1 MTGLF
6 GQLWTGKRDVILV
19 LGMICILVILFTP
32 IPGALLDFLLVL
44 NFTAALLVLLIT
56 FFTDTPLAFSTFPSL
71 LLITTLFRL
80 ALNISATRLIL
91 DKGNAGRVINAIGSY
106 VVGGN
111 YVIGLVVF
119 LILVVVQYVV
129 VTNGAQRV
137 AEVAAR
143 FTLDSMPGKQM
154 SIDADMNMGLIDEH
168 EAKRRRSHVEKEAS
182 FYGAMDGA
190 TKFVKGDAIAGIM
203 IILIDIIG
211 GLTVGMVQKG
221 LPWTESV
228 HRYTLLTVG
237 DGIVTQ
243 IPSLV
248 IAVATG
254 IIITRAATDAQLGT
268 EIARQ
273 VLSSSRTLLIVSLA
287 LAGLLV
293 LPGLPAWPVLLVLVG
308 VATLTFFA
316 SRSGT
321 PVAEKKEDASEPLAK
336 REEEDLYRMLSIE
349 PVEVHLGSSIAA
361 TYKARNLDLGDRIST
376 FRKQFA
382 MDFGFILPKVKLVQG
397 SPLAED
403 AYEIQVQGSRV
414 GRGELRFDALLA
426 INPGGK
432 RPKLEGRETRDPA
445 YGLPAQWISPDQRQY
460 ARGAGYTLVDPET
473 VLITHLGEVTKR
485 HAPELLTRA
494 ETERL
499 VARVREQQASLVD
512 ELIPGVMSYTDV
524 QKVLQQLLREQVS
537 IRNVETILEVLVDAG
552 KTHKQTEDLVE
563 RVRER
568 LGPSICQRV
577 SNAQGELHVLTL
589 APELERSIVTAIRQR
604 EGAAGGLIADLAQ
617 LEALLSGLAKQSE
630 AMMARS
636 HLPVLLCPSVVRRHL
651 RALIQRSLPH
661 VTVLGINEVPSTV
674 MVKAFGTVTAS
685 TAAAA

>member
-1 MTGLF
+1 M
-6 GQLWTGKRDVILV
+6 LV
-19 LGMICILVILFTP
+19 LGVIVILIILFTP
-32 IPGALLDFLLVL
+32 IPPTLLDFLLVL

-56 FFTDTPLAFSTFPSL
+56 FFTDSPLSFSTFPSL

-91 DKGNAGRVINAIGSY
+91 ASGNAGRVINAIGNY

-129 VTNGAQRV
+129 VTSGAQRV

-168 EAKRRRSHVEKEAS
+168 EAKRRRSHVEREAN

-203 IILIDIIG
+203 IILIDIVG
-211 GLTVGMVQKG
+211 GLAVGMVQHG
-221 LPWTESV
+221 MAWSDAA

-254 IIITRAATDAQLGT
+254 IIVTRAASDSLLGT

-273 VLSSSRTLLIVSLA
+273 VLSNSHTLLIVGLA
-287 LAGLLV
+287 LAGILF
-293 LPGLPAWPVLLVLVG
+293 LPGLPAWPVLLVLLGVG
-308 VATLTFFA
+308 VLLYI
-316 SRSGT
+316 SVRSKT
-321 PVAEKKEDASEPLAK
+321 EPPEGAADKPPLPAAA
-336 REEEDLYRMLSIE
+336 RAEEDLYKLLSIE
-349 PVEVHLGSSIAA
+349 AIEIHLGSAIAA
-361 TYKARNLDLGDRIST
+361 AYKARGLDLGERIAT
-376 FRKQFA
+376 FRRQFA
-382 MDFGFILPKVKLVQG
+382 LDGGFILPKVKMVQDL
-397 SPLAED
+397 PLAAD
-403 AYEIQVQGSRV
+403 AYELHVQGSRV
-414 GRGELRFDALLA
+414 GRGELHFDALLA
-426 INPGGK
+426 INPGGR
-432 RPKLEGRETRDPA
+432 RPVLEGRETRDPA
-445 YGLPAQWISPDQRQY
+445 YGLPAQWINTDQRQY

-473 VLITHLGEVTKR
+473 VLITHLGEVVKR

-499 VARVREQQASLVD
+499 VTRVRERQASLVD
-512 ELIPGVMSYTDV
+512 ELIPGVMSHTDI

-537 IRNVETILEVLVDAG
+537 IRNVEAILEVLVDAG
-552 KTHKQTEDLVE
+552 KTLKQTEDLVE

-589 APELERSIVTAIRQR
+589 APELERSIVSAVRQR
-604 EGAAGGLIADLAQ
+604 EGAGALIGDLHQ
-617 LEALLSGLAKQSE
+617 LEALLGSLARQTE
-630 AMMARS
+630 AMMSRN
-636 HLPVLLCPSVVRRHL
+636 HLPVLLCPGAVRRHL
-651 RALIQRSLPH
+651 RTLIQRSLPH

-674 MVKAFGTVTAS
+674 VVKAFGTVATN
-685 TAAAA
+685 AA

>member
-1 MTGLF
+1 
-6 GQLWTGKRDVILV
+6 
-19 LGMICILVILFTP
+19 
-32 IPGALLDFLLVL
+32 
-44 NFTAALLVLLIT
+44 
-56 FFTDTPLAFSTFPSL
+56 
-71 LLITTLFRL
+71 
-80 ALNISATRLIL
+80 
-91 DKGNAGRVINAIGSY
+91 
-106 VVGGN
+106 
-111 YVIGLVVF
+111 
-119 LILVVVQYVV
+119 
-129 VTNGAQRV
+129 
-137 AEVAAR
+137 
-143 FTLDSMPGKQM
+143 MPGKQM
-154 SIDADMNMGLIDEH
+154 SIDADMNMGLIDER
-168 EAKRRRSHVEKEAS
+168 EAKRRRTQIEKEAS

-211 GLTVGMVQKG
+211 GLAVGMVQHG
-221 LPWTESV
+221 MPWADAA

-254 IIITRAATDAQLGT
+254 IIITRAASDAQLGT

-273 VLSSSRTLLIVSLA
+273 VLSNSRTLLIVGMA
-287 LAGLLV
+287 LAGLLL
-293 LPGLPAWPVLLVLVG
+293 LPGLPAWPVVLVLLGVG
-308 VATLTFFA
+308 ALIFFA
-316 SRSGT
+316 TRSNKAAPT
-321 PVAEKKEDASEPLAK
+321 ETEQAPEPQTK
-336 REEEDLYRMLSIE
+336 REDDDLYRLLPVE
-349 PVEVHLGSSIAA
+349 PVEIYLGSAIAA
-361 TYKARNLDLGDRIST
+361 TYKARGLDLGDRIGT

-382 MDFGFILPKVKLVQG
+382 LECGFILPKVKLVQG
-397 SPLAED
+397 SPLSED
-403 AYEIQVQGSRV
+403 AYEILVQGSRV

-499 VARVREQQASLVD
+499 VARVRELQPSLVD
-512 ELIPGVMSYTDV
+512 ELIPGVMAYTDV

-568 LGPSICQRV
+568 LGASICQRV
-577 SNAQGELHVLTL
+577 SNTQGELHVLTL
-589 APELERSIVTAIRQR
+589 APELERSIVSAIRQR
-604 EGAAGGLIADLAQ
+604 EGAGSLIADLGQ
-617 LEALLSGLAKQSE
+617 LEALLGGLAKQSE

-636 HLPVLLCPSVVRRHL
+636 HLPVLLCPSVVRRHV

-674 MVKAFGTVTAS
+674 MVKAFGTVTATS
-685 TAAAA
+685 AAA

>member
-1 MTGLF
+1 MNGLF
-6 GQLWTGKRDVILV
+6 GQLWSGKRDVILV
-19 LGMICILVILFTP
+19 LGMIAILIILFTP

-56 FFTDTPLAFSTFPSL
+56 FFTDTPLSFSTFPSL

-129 VTNGAQRV
+129 VTSGAQRV

-168 EAKRRRSHVEKEAS
+168 EAKRRRSQVEKEAS

-211 GLTVGMVQKG
+211 GLTVGMVQHG
-221 LPWTESV
+221 LPWTEAV

-254 IIITRAATDAQLGT
+254 IIITRAASDAQLGT
-268 EIARQ
+268 EIAKQ

-287 LAGLLV
+287 LGGLLV
-293 LPGLPAWPVLLVLVG
+293 LPGLPAWPVLLVLMGVG
-308 VATLTFFA
+308 ALTFVA
-316 SRSGT
+316 ARSNGSSPET
-321 PVAEKKEDASEPLAK
+321 KPDEPEPQAK
-336 REEEDLYRMLSIE
+336 REEEDLYRLLSIE
-349 PVEVHLGSSIAA
+349 PVEIHLGSGIAA
-361 TYKARNLDLGDRIST
+361 TYKARGLDLGDRIST

-414 GRGELRFDALLA
+414 GRGELRFDSLLA

-432 RPKLEGRETRDPA
+432 RLKLEGRETRDPA

-499 VARVREQQASLVD
+499 VTRVREQQASLVD

-552 KTHKQTEDLVE
+552 KTHKQTDDLVE

-589 APELERSIVTAIRQR
+589 APELERSIVSAIRQR
-604 EGAAGGLIADLAQ
+604 EGAGALIADLSQ

-685 TAAAA
+685 AAA

>member
-1 MTGLF
+1 MNTLF
-6 GQLWTGKRDVILV
+6 GQLWSGKRDVILV
-19 LGMICILVILFTP
+19 LAMIAILVILFTP
-32 IPGALLDFLLVL
+32 IPAGLLDFLLVL
-44 NFTAALLVLLIT
+44 NFTSALLVLLIT
-56 FFTDTPLAFSTFPSL
+56 FFTDTPLSFSTFPSL

-91 DKGNAGRVINAIGSY
+91 DSGNAGRVINAIGAY
-106 VVGGN
+106 VIGGN

-129 VTNGAQRV
+129 VTSGAQRV

-168 EAKRRRSHVEKEAS
+168 EAKRRRSYVEKEAS

-190 TKFVKGDAIAGIM
+190 TKFVKGDAIAGIL
-203 IILIDIIG
+203 IIVIDIIG
-211 GLTVGMVQKG
+211 GLAVGMVQHG
-221 LPWTESV
+221 LPWADAA

-254 IIITRAATDAQLGT
+254 IIITRAASDAQLGT
-268 EIARQ
+268 EISRQ
-273 VLSSSRTLLIVSLA
+273 VLSNPRTLLIVALSLS
-287 LAGLLV
+287 GLLL
-293 LPGLPAWPVLLVLVG
+293 LPGLPVWPVLLVLVG
-308 VATLTFFA
+308 VGALIFFA
-316 SRSGT
+316 IRSGAASSAPKDET
-321 PVAEKKEDASEPLAK
+321 PEPVAK
-336 REEEDLYRMLSIE
+336 REEEDLYRMLTIE
-349 PVEVHLGSSIAA
+349 PIEIHLGAGIAA
-361 TYKARNLDLGDRIST
+361 TYKARGLDLGDRIST

-382 MDFGFILPKVKLVQG
+382 MDCGFILPKVKLIQG
-397 SPLAED
+397 SPLPDD
-403 AYEIQVQGSRV
+403 AYEIVVQGSRV
-414 GRGELRFDALLA
+414 GRGELRFEALLA

-432 RPKLEGRETRDPA
+432 RAKLEGRDTRDPA
-445 YGLPAQWISPDQRQY
+445 YGLPAQWIDPEQRQY

-473 VLITHLGEVTKR
+473 VLITHLGEVVKR
-485 HAPELLTRA
+485 QAPELLTRA

-512 ELIPGVMSYTDV
+512 ELVPGVMSYTEV

-552 KTHKQTEDLVE
+552 KTLKQNDDLVE

-568 LGPSICQRV
+568 LGPAICQRV

-589 APELERSIVTAIRQR
+589 APELERAIVSAVRQR
-604 EGAAGGLIADLAQ
+604 EGAGALVTDVGQ
-617 LEALLSGLAKQSE
+617 LDALLGGLAKQSE
-630 AMMARS
+630 AMMARN

-674 MVKAFGTVTAS
+674 MVKAFGTVTA
-685 TAAAA
+685 AAVAA

>member
-1 MTGLF
+1 MNTLF
-6 GQLWTGKRDVILV
+6 GQLWRGKRDVMLV
-19 LGMICILVILFTP
+19 LGVIVILIILFTP
-32 IPGALLDFLLVL
+32 IPPALLDFLLVL
-44 NFTAALLVLLIT
+44 NFTGALLVLLIT
-56 FFTDTPLAFSTFPSL
+56 FFSDSPLSFSTFPSL

-91 DKGNAGRVINAIGSY
+91 DSGNAGRVINAIGNY

-129 VTNGAQRV
+129 VTSGAQRV

-168 EAKRRRSHVEKEAS
+168 EAKRRRSHVEREAS

-203 IILIDIIG
+203 IILIDIVG
-211 GLTVGMVQKG
+211 GLAVGMVQHG
-221 LPWTESV
+221 MAWGDAA

-254 IIITRAATDAQLGT
+254 IIVTRAASDSLLGT

-273 VLSSSRTLLIVSLA
+273 VLSNSYTLLIVGLA
-287 LAGLLV
+287 LVGLLF
-293 LPGLPAWPVLLVLVG
+293 LPGLPAWPVLLVLLG
-308 VATLTFFA
+308 VAALVFISVRT
-316 SRSGT
+316 
-321 PVAEKKEDASEPLAK
+321 KSEPVDEVDKTPAPTAT
-336 REEEDLYRMLSIE
+336 RADEDLYKLLSIE
-349 PVEVHLGSSIAA
+349 AIEIHLGSAIAA
-361 TYKARNLDLGDRIST
+361 AYKARGLDLGERIAT

-382 MDFGFILPKVKLVQG
+382 LDGGFILPKVKMVQDL
-397 SPLAED
+397 PLAAD
-403 AYEIQVQGSRV
+403 AYELHVQGSRV
-414 GRGELRFDALLA
+414 GRGELHFDALLA

-432 RPKLEGRETRDPA
+432 RPALEGRETRDPA
-445 YGLPAQWISPDQRQY
+445 YGLPAQWISVDQRQY

-473 VLITHLGEVTKR
+473 VLITHLGEVVKR

-499 VARVREQQASLVD
+499 VTRVRERQASLVD
-512 ELIPGVMSYTDV
+512 ELIPGVMSHTDI

-537 IRNVETILEVLVDAG
+537 IRNVEAILEVLVDAG
-552 KTHKQTEDLVE
+552 KTLKQTEDLVE

-577 SNAQGELHVLTL
+577 SNAQGELYVLTL
-589 APELERSIVTAIRQR
+589 APELERSIVSAVRQR
-604 EGAAGGLIADLAQ
+604 EGAGALLGDLHQ
-617 LEALLSGLAKQSE
+617 LEALLGGLAKQTE
-630 AMMARS
+630 AMMSRN

-651 RALIQRSLPH
+651 RTLIQRSLPH

-674 MVKAFGTVTAS
+674 VVKAFGTVATQ
-685 TAAAA
+685 AA

>member
-1 MTGLF
+1 VNTLF
-6 GQLWTGKRDVILV
+6 GQLWSGKRDVFLV
-19 LGMICILVILFTP
+19 LGMIAILIILFTP
-32 IPGALLDFLLVL
+32 IPPALLDFLLVL
-44 NFTAALLVLLIT
+44 NFTGALLVLLLT
-56 FFTDTPLAFSTFPSL
+56 FFTESPLSFSTFPSL

-91 DKGNAGRVINAIGSY
+91 DSGNAGRVINAIGNY

-129 VTNGAQRV
+129 VTSGAQRV

-154 SIDADMNMGLIDEH
+154 SIDADMNMGLIDER
-168 EAKRRRSHVEKEAS
+168 EAKRRRSQVEREAS

-203 IILIDIIG
+203 IILIDIVG
-211 GLTVGMVQKG
+211 GLAVGMVQHG
-221 LPWTESV
+221 MAWGDAA

-254 IIITRAATDAQLGT
+254 IIITRAASDALLGT

-273 VLSSSRTLLIVSLA
+273 VLSNSRTLLIVAVA
-287 LAGLLV
+287 LAGLLF
-293 LPGLPAWPVLLVLVG
+293 LPGLPAWPVLVVLLGVVG
-308 VATLTFFA
+308 MIFVTLRK
-316 SRSGT
+316 S
-321 PVAEKKEDASEPLAK
+321 PVVDGKPEDQPEAPVK
-336 REEEDLYRMLSIE
+336 RVEEDLQKLMSVEAIE
-349 PVEVHLGSSIAA
+349 IHLGPSIAA
-361 TYKARNLDLGDRIST
+361 AYAARGLDLGDRIAA

-382 MDFGFILPKVKLVQG
+382 LDNGFILPRVKLVQDL
-397 SPLAED
+397 PLAAE
-403 AYEIQVQGSRV
+403 AYELQIQGSRA
-414 GRGELRFDALLA
+414 GRGELLFDSLLA

-432 RPKLEGRETRDPA
+432 RPALQGKETRDPA
-445 YGLPAQWISPDQRQY
+445 YGLPAQWISSDQRQF

-473 VLITHLGEVTKR
+473 VLITHLGEVVKR

-494 ETERL
+494 ETERI
-499 VARVREQQASLVD
+499 VARVRESQPSLVD
-512 ELIPGVMSYTDV
+512 ELIPGVMSFSDV
-524 QKVLQQLLREQVS
+524 QKVLQQLLREQVN
-537 IRNVETILEVLVDAG
+537 IRHAEGILEVLVDAG
-552 KTHKQTEDLVE
+552 KTLKQTEDLVE

-568 LGPSICQRV
+568 LGASICQRV
-577 SNAQGELHVLTL
+577 SNTQGELHVLTL
-589 APELERSIVTAIRQR
+589 APDLERSIVSAVRQR
-604 EGAAGGLIADLAQ
+604 DGGALIGEIGQ
-617 LEALLSGLAKQSE
+617 LDALLGGLAKQSE
-630 AMMARS
+630 AMMSRN
-636 HLPVLLCPSVVRRHL
+636 HLPVLLCPSLIRRHL

-661 VTVLGINEVPSTV
+661 VTVLGINEVPSTIV
-674 MVKAFGTVTAS
+674 VKAFGTVVAN
-685 TAAAA
+685 AA

>member
-1 MTGLF
+1 MNTLF
-6 GQLWTGKRDVILV
+6 GHLWRGKRDVLLV
-19 LGMICILVILFTP
+19 LGVIIILIILFTP
-32 IPGALLDFLLVL
+32 IPPALLDFLLVL
-44 NFTAALLVLLIT
+44 NFTSALLVLLIT
-56 FFTDTPLAFSTFPSL
+56 FFSESPLSFSTFPSL

-91 DKGNAGRVINAIGSY
+91 DKGNAGRVINAIGNY

-129 VTNGAQRV
+129 VTSGAQRV

-168 EAKRRRSHVEKEAS
+168 EAKRRRSLVEREAS

-203 IILIDIIG
+203 IILIDIVG
-211 GLTVGMVQKG
+211 GLAVGMVQHG
-221 LPWTESV
+221 MAWSDAA

-254 IIITRAATDAQLGT
+254 IIVTRAASDSLLGT

-273 VLSSSRTLLIVSLA
+273 VLSNSHTLLIVALA
-287 LAGLLV
+287 LAGLLF
-293 LPGLPAWPVLLVLVG
+293 LPGLPAWPVLLVLLGVG
-308 VATLTFFA
+308 ALMMLSARAAPNPGPPVEKGPEPATTRA
-316 SRSGT
+316 
-321 PVAEKKEDASEPLAK
+321 
-336 REEEDLYRMLSIE
+336 EEDLYKLLNVEAIE
-349 PVEVHLGSSIAA
+349 IHLGSAIAA
-361 TYKARNLDLGDRIST
+361 AYKARGLDLGERIAT

-382 MDFGFILPKVKLVQG
+382 MDGGFILPKVKTLQEL
-397 SPLAED
+397 PLAAD
-403 AYEIQVQGSRV
+403 AYELHVQGSRV
-414 GRGELRFDALLA
+414 GRGELHFDSLLA

-445 YGLPAQWISPDQRQY
+445 YGLPAQWIDAGQRQY

-473 VLITHLGEVTKR
+473 VLITHLGEVVKR

-499 VARVREQQASLVD
+499 VMRVRERQPSLID
-512 ELIPGVMSYTDV
+512 ELVPGVMSHTDI

-537 IRNVETILEVLVDAG
+537 IRHIEAILEVLVDAG
-552 KTHKQTEDLVE
+552 KTLKQTEDLVE

-568 LGPSICQRV
+568 LGPTICQRV

-589 APELERSIVTAIRQR
+589 APELERSIVNAVRQR
-604 EGAAGGLIADLAQ
+604 DGAGILITEVGQ
-617 LEALLSGLAKQSE
+617 LESLLGALAKQTE
-630 AMMARS
+630 AMMSRN
-636 HLPVLLCPSVVRRHL
+636 HLPVLLCPSVMRRHL

-674 MVKAFGTVTAS
+674 IVKAFGTVA
-685 TAAAA
+685 TAA